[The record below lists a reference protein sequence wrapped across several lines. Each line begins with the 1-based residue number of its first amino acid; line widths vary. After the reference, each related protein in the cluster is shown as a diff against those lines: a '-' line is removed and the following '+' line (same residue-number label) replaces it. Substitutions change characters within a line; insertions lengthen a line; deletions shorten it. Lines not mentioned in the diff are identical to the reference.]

1 MHASKQS
8 HLDSAVK
15 VRRCIRDTP
24 GLGLLMAADSKKEI
38 TAFFDSD
45 WASSP
50 ITRKSLTGI
59 ASKLGTHWYLGRLR
73 TSQPFP
79 DLQQRFEYRAIALQ
93 LVRSYGTRNFTE
105 FETEESKAGALC
117 DKNQLNIQQPIQLS
131 WKDNAYRNWLSSN

>member
-50 ITRKSLTGI
+50 ITRKPLTGI
-59 ASKLGTHWYLGRLR
+59 ASKLGTH
-73 TSQPFP
+73 
-79 DLQQRFEYRAIALQ
+79 
-93 LVRSYGTRNFTE
+93 
-105 FETEESKAGALC
+105 
-117 DKNQLNIQQPIQLS
+117 
-131 WKDNAYRNWLSSN
+131 